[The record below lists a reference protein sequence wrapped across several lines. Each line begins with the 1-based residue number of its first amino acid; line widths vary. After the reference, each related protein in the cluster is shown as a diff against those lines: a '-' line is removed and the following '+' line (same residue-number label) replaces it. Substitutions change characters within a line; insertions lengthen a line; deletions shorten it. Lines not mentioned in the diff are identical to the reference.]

1 MGYAKTDIIEQLREL
16 GSHLCCVDRNLIDSA
31 RFEIERLRQLV
42 GQIPQRQDI
51 ALDDDLGLYIKTER
65 LRRHLF
71 AQKKIAQKLTPGT
84 PDPRD

>member
-1 MGYAKTDIIEQLREL
+1 VDKKSDITEQLREM
-16 GSHLCCVDRNLIDSA
+16 GDRLCCVDRNLIDSA

-42 GQIPQRQDI
+42 GQSTQRQDI

-71 AQKKIAQKLTPGT
+71 AQKKIAQKLAPGT
-84 PDPRD
+84 PDLRD